1 MAGGGNTEPAHK
13 VSGSGENSQVTAG
26 ALAPVRLQKAGVI
39 FMVAT
44 RRPAGYMRNK
54 RMLDNLAGYA
64 FLAPA
69 MVGYI
74 LFIFGP
80 ILLSV
85 ILSLFNYNLIQ
96 TPKFLGL
103 GNFQRLLK
111 DSLVSNSFAN
121 TFKFLA
127 ILVPIHCVLGL
138 ILAFM
143 VSRARRLQ
151 SAYRTSIYFP
161 SIVTTASVTIAWAYL
176 FSTDTGVI
184 NYFLRLLG
192 GGNVKWLTAPTM
204 AYVTLALF
212 SFWKFIGTTFLYY
225 YIGLKNI
232 PESYYEAAQ
241 IDGASTIRTFFS
253 VTLPLLT
260 PTAFFVVVTNVI
272 GVFQIFDEP
281 FLLTSGGPG
290 SATRTVA
297 LEIYERA
304 FLQTKIG
311 YGASISFT
319 LFLIILAVTIL
330 QFVGQKKWVNYDYE

>member
-1 MAGGGNTEPAHK
+1 MAELSGIARPRRTAH
-13 VSGSGENSQVTAG
+13 
-26 ALAPVRLQKAGVI
+26 
-39 FMVAT
+39 
-44 RRPAGYMRNK
+44 YMRNK
-54 RMLDNLAGYA
+54 RIMDNLSGYL

-69 MVGYI
+69 MAGYLI
-74 LFIFGP
+74 FIFGP
-80 ILLSV
+80 IALSAV
-85 ILSLFNYNLIQ
+85 LSLFNYNLIQ
-96 TPKFLGL
+96 TPSFVGL
-103 GNFQRLLK
+103 GNFQRLFK
-111 DSLVSNSFAN
+111 DALAMNAFRN

-127 ILVPIHCVLGL
+127 ILVPIHCILGL
-138 ILAFM
+138 ILAFL
-143 VSRARRLQ
+143 VSRTRRLQ
-151 SAYRTSIYFP
+151 GLYRTSIYFP
-161 SIVTTASVTIAWAYL
+161 SIVTTASVTIAWAYI

-192 GGNVKWLTAPTM
+192 GTNVKWLTDPTM
-204 AYVTLALF
+204 AYVTIALF

-232 PESYYEAAQ
+232 PETYYEAAQ
-241 IDGASTIRTFFS
+241 IDGASTVRIFFS

-311 YGASISFT
+311 YGATISFM

-330 QFVGQKKWVNYDYE
+330 QFVGQRRWVNYDYE